1 LRRQGVDKDVPAIN
15 DGEGQSPR
23 EQGFVLLV
31 VLWVLTSAAVL
42 VSTFSGAVRGSTAS
56 AISEVSWT
64 KSQVLLDAGLEI
76 AAAHLIDMDESRR
89 WSGKGT
95 KHTITF
101 ADATL
106 TITTFDTSGMIDLN
120 KTDDEVLHAFF
131 RKFTGSAVQANQ
143 LTAAVMQARED
154 ASGNRQNASLKVA
167 RVTNTFSEQ
176 PAFSDVRQLARTS
189 GLSTEVFDRM
199 APYLTVFNADGLI
212 NPLVATRVV
221 LESIPVLSRTDV
233 DRLQY
238 ANKSSVD
245 DLMEKAQIYLTD
257 RSGPAFLVTVSA
269 RRPDD
274 GYSLV
279 RQFAIAIGVDPSAPY
294 RLLAKWPVVSTRAE
308 KM

>member
-1 LRRQGVDKDVPAIN
+1 
-15 DGEGQSPR
+15 
-23 EQGFVLLV
+23 
-31 VLWVLTSAAVL
+31 
-42 VSTFSGAVRGSTAS
+42 
-56 AISEVSWT
+56 
-64 KSQVLLDAGLEI
+64 
-76 AAAHLIDMDESRR
+76 
-89 WSGKGT
+89 
-95 KHTITF
+95 
-101 ADATL
+101 
-106 TITTFDTSGMIDLN
+106 MIDLN

-143 LTAAVMQARED
+143 LTAVVMQARED
-154 ASGNRQNASLKVA
+154 ASGNQNASLKVA